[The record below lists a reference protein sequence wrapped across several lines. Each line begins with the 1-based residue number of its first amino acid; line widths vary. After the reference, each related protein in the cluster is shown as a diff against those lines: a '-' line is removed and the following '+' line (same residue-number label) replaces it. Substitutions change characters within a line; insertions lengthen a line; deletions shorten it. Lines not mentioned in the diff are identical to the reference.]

1 MKISKNSC
9 TEASVVRI
17 KLCKIMLCLTLK
29 IKIIIGIEER
39 TPSQDKSFKY
49 VVY

>member
-17 KLCKIMLCLTLK
+17 KLCKIMFNT
-29 IKIIIGIEER
+29 
-39 TPSQDKSFKY
+39 QD
-49 VVY
+49 